1 MDQEGPADERWGRGM
16 LVTEASP
23 SSRPAAPGEAATP
36 SEPRLSTQ
44 FLLTGGLLLFVA
56 MVVAGLAVTRLVA
69 EATINHTAAAS
80 AVFVQSIVAPF
91 ADELGRQR
99 SLSPA
104 SVSRLDRLMAGPAIS
119 ERFPYLEIWLRDGK
133 VAYSNSPEIIG
144 RQFKPPAALSEAFAG
159 EVVSDFTDLQTAE
172 HRSRGFDAAFLEV
185 YTPVIAPSGEIVAV
199 AEIHEITQPLQQG
212 LAHIRLISWLAV
224 AASTLLIMAGL
235 YSVVRRGTRTIER
248 QQAALLLRAAE
259 AEQLASA
266 NRALGV
272 RLRNASARTA
282 EIHENTI
289 RRLGADL
296 HDGPAQLVGFA
307 QLKLDEFAAAP
318 NPSAQTRLREM
329 IRTALT
335 EAIHEIRAIASGA
348 LLPELHALTLSK
360 VIERAVHAHVMRT
373 GAQVALEVEPIEVDV
388 ADAARACVYR
398 FIQEGLNNAYR
409 HAAGSECAVGCSL
422 DGNWL
427 GIAVSSRGRAS
438 PGTREQAS
446 GPRLG
451 LIGMRERIESLGGT
465 LAFETDDQDLT
476 RVTMTIELQG
486 GLLAD
491 EQDQGRD
498 HRRPLD
504 LPQRGGAGA
513 QQRG

>member
-1 MDQEGPADERWGRGM
+1 
-16 LVTEASP
+16 VTEPRAP
-23 SSRPAAPGEAATP
+23 SLPAAPRATAP
-36 SEPRLSTQ
+36 EPRLSTQ
-44 FLLTGGLLLFVA
+44 FLLTGGLLLLVA
-56 MVVAGLAVTRLVA
+56 MIGAGLAVTHFVA
-69 EATINHTAAAS
+69 EATINHTAASS
-80 AVFVQSIVAPF
+80 AVFVQSLVSPF
-91 ADELGRQR
+91 ADELGRQN

-104 SVSRLDRLMAGPAIS
+104 SLSRLDELMAGPAIS
-119 ERFPYLEIWLRDGK
+119 ERFPYLEIWLRDGT

-144 RQFKPPAALSEAFAG
+144 RKFAPPAALGEAFGG

-172 HRSRGFDAAFLEV
+172 HRSRGFEAAFLEV
-185 YTPVIAPSGEIVAV
+185 YTPVLASSGEIVAV
-199 AEIHEITQPLQQG
+199 AEIHEITQPLQEG
-212 LAHIRLISWLAV
+212 LARIRLISWLAV
-224 AASTLLIMAGL
+224 AGSTLVIMAGL
-235 YSVVRRGTRTIER
+235 YGVVRRGTRTIER
-248 QQAALLLRAAE
+248 QQAALVIRAAE
-259 AEQLASA
+259 AEQLARA
-266 NRALGV
+266 NRALGE

-318 NPSAQTRLREM
+318 NPGTRKRLREM
-329 IRTALT
+329 IRTALA

-348 LLPELHALTLSK
+348 LLPELHALTLSQ
-360 VIERAVHAHVMRT
+360 VVELAVHAHVART
-373 GAQVALEVEPIEVDV
+373 GAQVALDIVAITADV

-398 FIQEGLNNAYR
+398 FVQEGLNNAYR
-409 HAAGSECAVGCSL
+409 HAAGGGCTVSCSL

-427 GIAVSSRGRAS
+427 GITVSSRGRTPPAA
-438 PGTREQAS
+438 RDEAA

-465 LAFETDDQDLT
+465 LTLETDDRGRT
-476 RVTMTIELQG
+476 RVTMSIELQG

-498 HRRPLD
+498 H
-504 LPQRGGAGA
+504 
-513 QQRG
+513 